1 MILVNIREQS
11 IVEEHGDLC
20 EPIEQGITSWDDI
33 VELGEILTGKSEGRT
48 SQDQITLFKQN
59 SDQGVGFMGLA
70 GMACDIAEARGI
82 GIEI

>member
-1 MILVNIREQS
+1 LVNVREQS

-20 EPIEQGITSWDDI
+20 EPIEQGMASWDDI
-33 VELGEILTGKSEGRT
+33 VELGEVLTGKAEGRA
-48 SQDQITLFKQN
+48 SKDQITLFKQN

-70 GMACDIAEARGI
+70 GLVCDIAETNGI